1 MIGHVVNSACS
12 DDDIDDNDD
21 DVQDPTSHHEPMKKT
36 KTKLSGTDKEQPI
49 KIAAAKKNLE
59 VNKSGDQ
66 CKGKGK
72 VRM

>member
-12 DDDIDDNDD
+12 DDDDNDD

-36 KTKLSGTDKEQPI
+36 KLSDTDKEQPI